1 MHTPVCSATP
11 SPCSTLHQHWSPIHQ
26 VIYYSIIL
34 FKVYPSLLLGWCPN
48 VLERQRSALNLCCVL
63 LQSCVSHHYTFYLSQ
78 INKCL
83 VVKLHNSTR
92 NTPHSFIK
100 YLDILNTKLLSG
112 RLLQMPLRL
121 VTVGVQYSSVFRC
134 ISQYISSVHSAIRA
148 VDRGLHENDTILL
161 YLHSLGSELTND
173 SSISIRWNRCL
184 GMKGEWTGFC
194 SLWGQSCAESRHWS
208 Q

>member
-1 MHTPVCSATP
+1 MLRNPQPLFHSPSTLVSHTSSYLLFHNSFQSLPFITFRMVSKCLRTAKVCS
-11 SPCSTLHQHWSPIHQ
+11 
-26 VIYYSIIL
+26 
-34 FKVYPSLLLGWCPN
+34 KSLL
-48 VLERQRSALNLCCVL
+48 
-63 LQSCVSHHYTFYLSQ
+63 YTFAVLCLSPLHFLSQ

-83 VVKLHNSTR
+83 VVKLHNSTW

-134 ISQYISSVHSAIRA
+134 ISQYISSVHSAVRA